1 MPSCAMPQRKDSR
14 FHADPPAAIEA
25 YWQEIRRADRD
36 GDAVE
41 GITLYSAADLAWA
54 MCRIDG
60 RDVDPP

>member
-1 MPSCAMPQRKDSR
+1 LR

-25 YWQEIRRADRD
+25 HWQEIGRADRD

-41 GITLYSAADLAWA
+41 GITLYSADLAWA
-54 MCRIDG
+54 MRRIDG